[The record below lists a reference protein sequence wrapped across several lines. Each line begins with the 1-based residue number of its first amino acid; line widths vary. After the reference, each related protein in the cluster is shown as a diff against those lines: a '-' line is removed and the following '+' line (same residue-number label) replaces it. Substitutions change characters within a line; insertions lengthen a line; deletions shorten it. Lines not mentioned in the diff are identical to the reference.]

1 MALKG
6 HGPGRSGNHH
16 PHPSRQP
23 RPLPA
28 PPPAI
33 FRGWLVVAGAF
44 LVLMVGYGAVYSYAA
59 FADEIMAEFGSS
71 RASISFI
78 FSLSGGVALFVSA
91 VSGPLADRIGPR
103 LLATLGMLTV
113 GLGLMVAAKAGNMLQ
128 VYLGYGLLIGI
139 GVGLAYVPA
148 VATVQRW
155 FVIRRGLASGI
166 AVSGIGIG
174 TAMIAPTT
182 DLLSAFGDWHTTFLA
197 CAAMAIMVGVA
208 GALMLDSSPTRH
220 GLLPDGQP
228 LPIDQPTPPAH
239 PPPPPLRAVIGTPGL
254 ALAYAGTLLVGLS
267 ISTPYALLVGTA
279 QDLNII
285 RHDALSL
292 LTLIGSGSVFGRFLL
307 ASLADVLGR
316 RRTILWCC
324 GGVSATTLLWAGA
337 EEMLMF
343 QVFAFTFGAFQG
355 GFIALLPAFV
365 ADSFGTRAI
374 GSTLGLL
381 YTSRGIAMF
390 TGPPALTAAIA
401 ASGSHAFPVSVLAAI
416 AAAGALFLAA
426 VRQRGIATERLIDLD
441 MQAPATPGMEP
452 SRPLAVPAAP
462 IARQGMGD

>member
-1 MALKG
+1 MALRG
-6 HGPGRSGNHH
+6 HGPGRNGNQHF
-16 PHPSRQP
+16 HPSRPP
-23 RPLPA
+23 RLIPT

-33 FRGWLVVAGAF
+33 FRGWRVVAGAF

-78 FSLSGGVALFVSA
+78 FALSGGVALFVSA
-91 VSGPLADRIGPR
+91 VSGPIADRIGPR
-103 LLATLGMLTV
+103 LLAALGMLTV
-113 GLGLMVAAKAGNMLQ
+113 GTGLLVAAKANSIAQ

-148 VATVQRW
+148 IATVQRW
-155 FVIRRGLASGI
+155 FIIRRGLASGI
-166 AVSGIGIG
+166 AVSGIGVG

-182 DLLSAFGDWHTTFLA
+182 NLLSAFGDWHTTFLA
-197 CAAMAIMVGVA
+197 CAAMAVMVGVA
-208 GALMLDSSPTRH
+208 GALMLDASPARH
-220 GLLPDGQP
+220 GLLPDGEP
-228 LPIDQPTPPAH
+228 LPVGVPTPPAH
-239 PPPPPLRAVIGTPGL
+239 PPAPSPRAVIGTPGFV
-254 ALAYAGTLLVGLS
+254 LAYAGTLLVGLS
-267 ISTPYALLVGTA
+267 VSTPYALLVGTA
-279 QDLNII
+279 QDLNIA
-285 RHDALSL
+285 RPDALSL
-292 LTLIGSGSVFGRFLL
+292 LTLIGSGSVAGRFLL

-316 RRTILWCC
+316 RRTFLWCC

-355 GFIALLPAFV
+355 GFIALVPTFV

-390 TGPPALTAAIA
+390 TGPPVLAAGIA
-401 ASGSHAFPVSVLAAI
+401 ASGFHALPVSVLSALAAV
-416 AAAGALFLAA
+416 GTFLLAA
-426 VRQRGIATERLIDLD
+426 VRQGGIATERPGDILV
-441 MQAPATPGMEP
+441 QAPATAGMEAP
-452 SRPLAVPAAP
+452 PPMAAP
-462 IARQGMGD
+462 SVPVPRQGMGD

>member
-1 MALKG
+1 MALRG
-6 HGPGRSGNHH
+6 HGPGRNGNRH

-23 RPLPA
+23 HPLPA

-78 FSLSGGVALFVSA
+78 FALSGGIALFVSA
-91 VSGPLADRIGPR
+91 VSGPLADRFGPR

-113 GLGLMVAAKAGNMLQ
+113 GLGLLVAAMAGDMRQ

-148 VATVQRW
+148 IATVQRW
-155 FVIRRGLASGI
+155 FLIRRGLASGI
-166 AVSGIGIG
+166 AISGIGVG
-174 TAMIAPTT
+174 TALIAPTT
-182 DLLSAFGDWHTTFLA
+182 NLLSAFGDWHTTFLV
-197 CAAMAIMVGVA
+197 CAAMATMVGVA
-208 GALMLDSSPTRH
+208 GAQMLDSSPARH

-228 LPIDQPTPPAH
+228 LPVGAPAMAVRL
-239 PPPPPLRAVIGTPGL
+239 PGPSPRAVIGMPGFVL
-254 ALAYAGTLLVGLS
+254 VYAGTLLVGLS
-267 ISTPYALLVGTA
+267 IASPYALLVGTA
-279 QDLNII
+279 QHLDIT
-285 RHDALSL
+285 RPQALSL
-292 LTLIGSGSVFGRFLL
+292 LTLIGSGSVVGRFLL

-381 YTSRGIAMF
+381 YTSRGVAMF
-390 TGPPALTAAIA
+390 TGPPALTAAFA
-401 ASGSHAFPVSVLAAI
+401 ASGSHALPVFVLAAL
-416 AAAGALFLAA
+416 AALGALLLAA
-426 VRQRGIATERLIDLD
+426 VRQRGIATERLTDLA
-441 MQAPATPGMEP
+441 MQAPAVPGMEP

-462 IARQGMGD
+462 VLRQGMGD